1 MRGCSMPSLK
11 NKLDMKRINQIALV
25 IALALLSLPGMAFN
39 SKSDSSKLEG
49 MSSVASELNLGKVYS
64 VRIFKNTTREELEEY
79 KQDAAE
85 KNITIV
91 YENLQIVDGKIEAI
105 KMKVNCNDG
114 FSGVVTVTEIPASGI
129 GFIRDYSED
138 AAVPFQIGKVF
149 QNTPVTYSEMEA
161 EVEEEEMEEE
171 SKSWGDQFEEGFDTA
186 FNKESKVNKKNRKDR
201 YSHEFEFLIGLN
213 NYLNEDNQF
222 PDNDNAVYSIDPI
235 TSWTYGINSVHEV
248 KVNPYIRFNFQFG
261 LQWYNFALAD
271 NKYQI
276 VKGEQEVGFIDT
288 SVTRPDIN
296 PDRSKMNITYLN
308 VNFVPMIYTGKSS
321 SSFRFGAGPY
331 AGYRIGS
338 KSKFKYDDDG
348 KDKIKNN
355 LHLNN
360 WRYGLKAQIGWKG
373 VDLFATYDLNPLF
386 IENRGP
392 ELNAFSFGI
401 IF

>member
-1 MRGCSMPSLK
+1 
-11 NKLDMKRINQIALV
+11 MKRINHIALV
-25 IALALLSLPGMAFN
+25 IALALLSLPGMAYHV
-39 SKSDSSKLEG
+39 KYDSGKVADSEG
-49 MSSVASELNLGKVYS
+49 IEIISRKVYS
-64 VRIFKNTTREELEEY
+64 VRIFENTTREELEKY
-79 KQDAAE
+79 KQEAAE
-85 KNITIV
+85 QNITIT

-105 KMKVNCNDG
+105 TMKVNCNDG
-114 FSGVVTVTEIPASGI
+114 FSGLVTVTEIPESGI
-129 GFIRDYSED
+129 GFIRDYAED

-149 QNTPVTYSEMEA
+149 QNKPISTEMEEEIEEEIEE
-161 EVEEEEMEEE
+161 EVEEEVEEEMEEE
-171 SKSWGDQFEEGFDTA
+171 SEDWIEDFGTA
-186 FNKESKVNKKNRKDR
+186 FNKGSKVNKDDKDR
-201 YSHEFEFLIGLN
+201 YSHELEFLIGLN

-222 PDNDNAVYSIDPI
+222 PDNDNAEYSVDPL

-248 KVNPYIRFNFQFG
+248 KLNPYVRLNFQFG
-261 LQWYNFALAD
+261 LQWYNFAMAD
-271 NKYQI
+271 SKYQI
-276 VKGEQEVGFIDT
+276 VKLEQEVDFVDT
-288 SVTRPDIN
+288 SVSRPEIN
-296 PDRSKMNITYLN
+296 PERSKMNITYLN

-355 LHLNN
+355 LHLNS
-360 WRYGLKAQIGWKG
+360 WRYGLKAQVGWKG